1 MKPFFL
7 YFYMVLF
14 VFQNFKMKFG
24 NFCWILPLATFG
36 SERVKATIAL
46 PFQSSLTTSV
56 VQWRKKSA
64 KKCAA
69 RSEFLLCLLN
79 LFLFLLFS
87 FPLSGFG
94 CAELVSNVTTQN
106 NSWYATI
113 SPEKLKNP
121 TFWWKTVD
129 EIDRCFSFFR
139 LLLFFFLSC
148 SLFLTTDLL
157 YF

>member
-1 MKPFFL
+1 MKTCGMTIQMKPFFL
-7 YFYMVLF
+7 YFYMVLL
-14 VFQNFKMKFG
+14 VFQNFKMKLG

-87 FPLSGFG
+87 
-94 CAELVSNVTTQN
+94 LVTSLRK
-106 NSWYATI
+106 TI
-113 SPEKLKNP
+113 LDMRLFSPEKLKKP
-121 TFWWKTVD
+121 TLWWKTGD

-148 SLFLTTDLL
+148 SLFLTTDFL

>member
-1 MKPFFL
+1 MKPFYL
-7 YFYMVLF
+7 HFYMVLF
-14 VFQNFKMKFG
+14 VFYNFKMKFG
-24 NFCWILPLATFG
+24 NFCWILTLATFG
-36 SERVKATIAL
+36 SKRVKATIAL

-56 VQWRKKSA
+56 VQWREKSA

-69 RSEFLLCLLN
+69 HSEFLLCLLN

-94 CAELVSNVTTQN
+94 CAELVRNVTKQN

-113 SPEKLKNP
+113 
-121 TFWWKTVD
+121 FAWKTKKTD
-129 EIDRCFSFFR
+129 ALMANGRRNRS
-139 LLLFFFLSC
+139 LFFFLSLA
-148 SLFLTTDLL
+148 SLFLSLFLPTDFL